1 MDGRILQGC
10 MRYSLRQLEY
20 FIAAGETGSITL
32 AAERIFISQPS
43 ISAAIAH
50 LEREWRVQL
59 FIRHHAQG
67 LSLTP
72 AGRIM
77 LRESKDVVHRA
88 TALYAAA
95 SASLDQVRGALTL
108 GCMTTLAPMLV
119 PEILRSFGQA
129 YPGVQL
135 RSVEGDAASLSAR
148 LARAE
153 IDVAL
158 TYDLG
163 LTPEVAFEPLAS
175 LPPHVVLGEGHRLA
189 SATALSLREVERE
202 PLILLDLP
210 HSRDYFLALFLAE
223 GLDPVIGASSAS
235 QDVVRSLVA
244 NGHGYGLFNARP
256 RADVALDGRRLV
268 RIRLAGDHRPMRIGL
283 ATLGDLVA
291 SRLVGTFMGHCRAC
305 ISDASI
311 PGMVAPVMERRVRRE
326 PLPVELR
333 ED

>member
-1 MDGRILQGC
+1 
-10 MRYSLRQLEY
+10 MRYTLRQLEY
-20 FIAAGETGSITL
+20 FIAAGETGSVTL
-32 AAERIFISQPS
+32 AAERIAISQPS

-50 LEREWRVQL
+50 LEREWKVQL

-72 AGRIM
+72 TGRTM
-77 LRESKDVVHRA
+77 LRESKAVVHQA
-88 TALYAAA
+88 ADLYAAA

-119 PEILRSFGQA
+119 PEIVRSFSDA

-135 RSVEGDAASLSAR
+135 RSVEGDAGSLFTR

-158 TYDLG
+158 AYDLG
-163 LTPEVAFEPLAS
+163 LPRDVAFEPLAS
-175 LPPHVVLGEGHRLA
+175 LPAHVVLSDSHRLA
-189 SATALSLREVERE
+189 GAAALSLQELQSE

-210 HSRDYFLALFLAE
+210 HSRDYFLALFLNA
-223 GLDPVIGASSAS
+223 GLEPNIGAASAS

-256 RADVALDGRRLV
+256 RAEVSLDGRRLV
-268 RIRLAGDHRPMRIGL
+268 RIRLAGEHRPMRLGV
-283 ATLGDLVA
+283 ATLGSLKS
-291 SRLVGTFMGHCRAC
+291 SRLVAAFVAHCRAC
-305 ISDASI
+305 ISDSYI
-311 PGMVAPVMERRVRRE
+311 PGMVAPLLESRTKRRKGVG
-326 PLPVELR
+326 
-333 ED
+333 

>member
-1 MDGRILQGC
+1 
-10 MRYSLRQLEY
+10 MRYTLRQLEY

-32 AAERIFISQPS
+32 AAERIAISQPS

-50 LEREWRVQL
+50 LEREWQVQL

-72 AGRIM
+72 SGRTM
-77 LRESKDVVHRA
+77 LREAKTVVQQA
-88 TALYAAA
+88 AGLYSAA
-95 SASLDQVRGALTL
+95 SASLEHMRGALTL

-119 PEILRSFGQA
+119 PEISRSFTDG

-135 RSVEGDAASLSAR
+135 RSIEGDAANLCAR

-163 LTPEVAFEPLAS
+163 LTKEVAFEPLAS
-175 LPPHVVLGEGHRLA
+175 LPPHVVLSESHPMAGA
-189 SATALSLREVERE
+189 AALSLSDLHCE

-210 HSRDYFLALFLAE
+210 HSRDYFLALFLNE
-223 GLDPVIGASSAS
+223 GLEPVVGASSAS

-256 RADVALDGRRLV
+256 RAEVALDGRRLV
-268 RIRLAGDHRPMRIGL
+268 RIRLAGDHRPMRIGV
-283 ATLGDLVA
+283 ATLRGLAA
-291 SRLVGTFMGHCRAC
+291 SRLTAAFVTHCRAC

-311 PGMVAPVMERRVRRE
+311 PGMVAPVMEKRIRIGAE
-326 PLPVELR
+326 APNGSQ
-333 ED
+333 

>member
-1 MDGRILQGC
+1 
-10 MRYSLRQLEY
+10 MRYTLRQLEY

-32 AAERIFISQPS
+32 AAERIAISQPS

-50 LEREWRVQL
+50 LEREWKAQL

-72 AGRIM
+72 TGRTM
-77 LRESKDVVHRA
+77 LREAKSVVGQA
-88 TALYAAA
+88 AGLYVAA
-95 SASLDQVRGALTL
+95 SASLDQVRGALTI

-119 PEILRSFGQA
+119 PDIVRSFGAA
-129 YPGVQL
+129 YPGV
-135 RSVEGDAASLSAR
+135 RIRAVEGNAADLCAR

-163 LTPEVAFEPLAS
+163 LARDVSFAPLAS
-175 LPPHVVLGEGHRLA
+175 LPPHVVLGEGHALA
-189 SATALSLREVERE
+189 GRPALALDELHRE

-210 HSRDYFLALFLAE
+210 HSREYFLALFISK
-223 GLDPVIGASSAS
+223 GLEPTIGASSGS
-235 QDVVRSLVA
+235 QEVVRSLVA

-256 RADVALDGRRLV
+256 RAEIALDGRRLV
-268 RIRLAGDHRPMRIGL
+268 RIRLAGEHRPMRLGV
-283 ATLGDLVA
+283 ATLDGFDA
-291 SRLVGTFMGHCRAC
+291 SRLISAFVAHCRTW

-311 PGMVAPVMERRVRRE
+311 PGMVAPLLERRIRQ
-326 PLPVELR
+326 PQKN
-333 ED
+333 